1 MQRSLS
7 RKVRSGFWWLRLPS
21 GSTYSSPSLLSA
33 SSRRLSPAD
42 TSGTP
47 SVLPRE
53 PDVPWEERGHPRE
66 VSGPL
71 LKPSALPAATLGSAQ
86 SQGQTGPLG
95 FQCCP
100 RTAPELCQQLWA
112 SWSQQTQSSGWC
124 TGDPGHCAK
133 CLRGRVPRGEPLP
146 GLAPRC
152 CPGLMGNRQ
161 SHLVSFTSCA
171 TPRTSRWVGTENAPG
186 ASGLDAL
193 SWAARARQT
202 VPNTEDLAVTS
213 WYRHPGWPVTPNS
226 KTANKKGDAGQA
238 PRLMPSS

>member
-42 TSGTP
+42 TLGTP

-86 SQGQTGPLG
+86 SQGQAGPLG

-100 RTAPELCQQLWA
+100 RTAPELC
-112 SWSQQTQSSGWC
+112 
-124 TGDPGHCAK
+124 
-133 CLRGRVPRGEPLP
+133 
-146 GLAPRC
+146 
-152 CPGLMGNRQ
+152 
-161 SHLVSFTSCA
+161 LVYLYTFH
-171 TPRTSRWVGTENAPG
+171 NA
-186 ASGLDAL
+186 
-193 SWAARARQT
+193 
-202 VPNTEDLAVTS
+202 
-213 WYRHPGWPVTPNS
+213 
-226 KTANKKGDAGQA
+226 
-238 PRLMPSS
+238 